1 MSDGV
6 AGLSMY
12 DWHEVQKHNDALWE
26 MIFQSLKK
34 RNITAPQY
42 LTREKDHYEIWLA
55 TDLIIGQT
63 CGLNAI
69 RELQG
74 RVEVLGALDYGLE
87 SCQAGQYRSVIVCRV
102 DDEAQRVED
111 FVHKTAV
118 INSDDSYS
126 GYGALLATV
135 NPFVEEGKFFEKTL
149 ICGSHRQS
157 IKAIA
162 NKQADIAAIDE
173 VVWNLAFYYEPAV
186 DRLRVIG
193 KTQPMPAPPLITNWS
208 NNSLRNVL
216 NEAIE
221 EAVSLL
227 DETAKSALQLYGYK
241 LMESVDYEPI
251 SIQLNEIKEPQTILG
266 VKKF

>member
-12 DWHEVQKHNDALWE
+12 DWPEVQKHNDALWE
-26 MIFQSLKK
+26 MIVQSFKK
-34 RNITAPQY
+34 RNLTAPQH

-87 SCQAGQYRSVIVCRV
+87 ECQPGQYRSVIVCRV
-102 DDEAQRVED
+102 DDEAQGLED
-111 FVHKTAV
+111 FVNKTAA

-135 NPFVEEGKFFEKTL
+135 NPFVEKGKFFEKTI

-157 IKAIA
+157 MKAIA

-173 VVWNLAFYYEPAV
+173 VVWNLAFDYEPEV
-186 DRLRVIG
+186 ETLRVIG

-208 NNSLRNVL
+208 NNSLRHVL

-227 DETAKSALQLYGYK
+227 DETTKSALQLYGYK
-241 LMESVDYEPI
+241 HMDLVDYEPI
-251 SIQLNEIKEPQTILG
+251 LRQLNEIKDPQKILG
-266 VKKF
+266 ID

>member
-1 MSDGV
+1 MSEGV

-12 DWHEVQKHNDALWE
+12 DWPEVQKHNDELWE
-26 MIFQSLKK
+26 MIVQSLKK
-34 RNITAPQY
+34 RNISAPQH
-42 LTREKDHYEIWLA
+42 LAREKDHYEIWLA
-55 TDLIIGQT
+55 TDLLIGQT

-87 SCQAGQYRSVIVCRV
+87 GCKPGQYRSVIVCRA
-102 DDEAQRVED
+102 DDKAQIVED
-111 FVHKTAV
+111 FVNKTAA

-135 NPFVEEGKFFEKTL
+135 NSFVEKGKFFEKTI

-157 IKAIA
+157 MKAIA
-162 NKQADIAAIDE
+162 NKQADVAAIDE
-173 VVWNLAFYYEPAV
+173 VVWNLGFDYEPAV

-216 NEAIE
+216 NEALE

-227 DETAKSALQLYGYK
+227 DETTKSALQLYGYK
-241 LMESVDYEPI
+241 LMKLDDYEPI
-251 SIQLNEIKEPQTILG
+251 LRQLNEINNPQTILG
-266 VKKF
+266 FN

>member
-1 MSDGV
+1 MNEGV

-12 DWHEVQKHNDALWE
+12 DWPEVQEYNDVLWE
-26 MIFQSLKK
+26 TITQNLKR

-42 LTREKDHYEIWLA
+42 LTREKDYYEIWLS
-55 TDLIIGQT
+55 TDLLIGQT

-74 RVEVLGALDYGLE
+74 RVEILGALDYGLE
-87 SCQAGQYRSVIVCRV
+87 DCQPGEYRSVIVCRT
-102 DDEAQRVED
+102 DDKAQRVED
-111 FVHKTAV
+111 FVNKTAA

-135 NPFVEEGKFFEKTL
+135 DPFVEKGKFFEETI

-157 IKAIA
+157 MKAIA
-162 NKQADIAAIDE
+162 NHQADVAAIDE
-173 VVWNLAFYYEPAV
+173 VVWNLGFDYEPAV
-186 DRLRVIG
+186 DSLRVIQ
-193 KTQPMPAPPLITNWS
+193 KTHPMPAPPLITNWS

-221 EAVSLL
+221 EAVFLL
-227 DETAKSALQLYGYK
+227 DETAKSSLQLYGYK
-241 LMESVDYEPI
+241 IMNSDDYEPI
-251 SIQLNEIKEPQTILG
+251 LRKLNEIKNPLDILG
-266 VKKF
+266 IN

>member
-1 MSDGV
+1 MTDGT

-12 DWHEVQKHNDALWE
+12 DWPEVQKYNDTLWE
-26 MIFQSLKK
+26 MINQNLKK
-34 RNITAPQY
+34 RNITAPQH

-55 TDLIIGQT
+55 TDLLIGQT

-87 SCQAGQYRSVIVCRV
+87 DCQPGQYRSVIVCRAEDKV
-102 DDEAQRVED
+102 QRVED
-111 FVHKTAV
+111 FVNKTAA

-126 GYGALLATV
+126 GYGALLETV
-135 NPFVEEGKFFEKTL
+135 NPFVEKGKFFKKTI

-157 IKAIA
+157 MKAIVD
-162 NKQADIAAIDE
+162 KQADVAAIDE
-173 VVWNLAFYYEPAV
+173 VVWNLGFDYEPAV

-221 EAVSLL
+221 EAVILL
-227 DETAKSALQLYGYK
+227 DETTKSALQLYGYK
-241 LMESVDYEPI
+241 LMNSADYEKI
-251 SIQLNEIKEPQTILG
+251 SKQLNEIKDPQTILG
-266 VKKF
+266 MT